1 LPLSPGTTSVQTALN
16 RVLSGREFDAENI
29 AAICRKLAS
38 QYPIDKKHLTLN
50 HDTSTGGIWH
60 CSKQESL
67 DSARI
72 FDRTNENG
80 HTGPYYNYMDT
91 AAAALAPFKPELI
104 EMLVQA
110 DDTDP
115 MNPVVV
121 MNKGHLLAQATFFIG
136 PVNYY
141 CTIRGKRHCKAMNTG
156 DSCLITPY
164 VPHSFT
170 TRDSSQYAAIVAITF
185 STGVRDV
192 LSDLVLQNT
201 AKLIQASGDAREP
214 ATVSSQRRARFGE
227 LRGFDSDG
235 IEGLLADA
243 FPNGVERTQAA
254 EDEVLS
260 AALNVPV
267 SFFTVPELTEAN
279 EVTYAYAADYEK
291 KEAEQKGSATATI
304 KRPLASA
311 MHLPEAGGYE
321 WKFSETAVLDCQYFN
336 YIYNHGNAGV
346 TLETSPTS
354 TTTTLAPGDSCV
366 LKPFTKVVALPVG
379 PVGTRAELIV
389 VKVAGC
395 VRQDVLDEMSTFAA
409 EGRNRMA
416 GDLDQWW

>member
-1 LPLSPGTTSVQTALN
+1 MP
-16 RVLSGREFDAENI
+16 
-29 AAICRKLAS
+29 
-38 QYPIDKKHLTLN
+38 
-50 HDTSTGGIWH
+50 
-60 CSKQESL
+60 
-67 DSARI
+67 
-72 FDRTNENG
+72 
-80 HTGPYYNYMDT
+80 
-91 AAAALAPFKPELI
+91 
-104 EMLVQA
+104 
-110 DDTDP
+110 
-115 MNPVVV
+115 
-121 MNKGHLLAQATFFIG
+121 
-136 PVNYY
+136 
-141 CTIRGKRHCKAMNTG
+141 
-156 DSCLITPY
+156 
-164 VPHSFT
+164 T
-170 TRDSSQYAAIVAITF
+170 TRTSRHLPAPIINQARPGI
-185 STGVRDV
+185 
-192 LSDLVLQNT
+192 SDLVLN
-201 AKLIQASGDAREP
+201 LHRDAREP

-254 EDEVLS
+254 ED
-260 AALNVPV
+260 ALNVPV

-291 KEAEQKGSATATI
+291 KEAEQKGSATATT